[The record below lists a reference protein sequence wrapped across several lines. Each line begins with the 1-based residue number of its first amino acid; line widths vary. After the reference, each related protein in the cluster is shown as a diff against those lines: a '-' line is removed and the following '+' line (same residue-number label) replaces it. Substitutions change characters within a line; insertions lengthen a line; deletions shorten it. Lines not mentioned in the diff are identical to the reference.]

1 MKLFIMLN
9 YIILFTISVIIQK
22 NSTIFLLYLLINPRQ
37 YKLNVLQISDISL
50 LYANL
55 GDTPR

>member
-22 NSTIFLLYLLINPRQ
+22 KSTIFLWYLLINPRQ
-37 YKLNVLQISDISL
+37 DKLNVLQISDISL